1 MNKEKKSNKN
11 LSQSDELL
19 KKAILNRHLNERSV
33 NYYFNVR
40 SIISLNLQKDIQKID
55 AKILINHKKSEHN
68 LALIWE
74 KSN

>member
-40 SIISLNLQKDIQKID
+40 SIISLNLQKDIQKIN
-55 AKILINHKKSEHN
+55 AKILINNKKSEHN

>member
-1 MNKEKKSNKN
+1 MNKEKKSDKN

-40 SIISLNLQKDIQKID
+40 SIISLNLQKDIQKIN
-55 AKILINHKKSEHN
+55 AKILINNKKSEHN

>member
-40 SIISLNLQKDIQKID
+40 SIISLNLQKDIQKIN
-55 AKILINHKKSEHN
+55 AKILTNHKKIEHN
-68 LALIWE
+68 STLIWE
-74 KSN
+74 KSD

>member
-19 KKAILNRHLNERSV
+19 KNAILNRHLNERFV

-40 SIISLNLQKDIQKID
+40 SILSLNL
-55 AKILINHKKSEHN
+55 
-68 LALIWE
+68 
-74 KSN
+74 

>member
-40 SIISLNLQKDIQKID
+40 SIISLNLQKDIQKIN
-55 AKILINHKKSEHN
+55 AKILMNHKKIEYN